1 MYLYMTSEAE
11 FDKLCPFG
19 SVYTHH
25 QLCLLPPPQHPI
37 FPMSNLALSSKFKMH
52 THFGQEIPFLGLWA
66 RVPLTQ
72 I

>member
-1 MYLYMTSEAE
+1 MLLWQGYEKTFTL
-11 FDKLCPFG
+11 
-19 SVYTHH
+19 VYWYYEST
-25 QLCLLPPPQHPI
+25 I
-37 FPMSNLALSSKFKMH
+37 FPMSNLALPSKFKMH